1 MLKLAVPFPGANMK
15 TYVENFPA
23 QLEEALSIAGKVNLS
38 GINKNSVQHIFITGL
53 GGSGISGTIL
63 SELVA
68 DSCPFPILVN
78 KDYSLPAYVG
88 TNTLVIA
95 CSYSGNTEETIAVL
109 NAALEKKAQIIC
121 ISSGGKVSE
130 IATQHKLS
138 LIAIPGGNPPRASF
152 GYPFV
157 QLLKIFEVLNFSKPG
172 FTTQLENVIAV
183 MRSGKNEITGLA
195 NEIAEKLHGQLPVI
209 YSISG
214 NEGVAV
220 RFRQQINENSKMLCW
235 HHVIPEMNHN
245 ELVGWVDKHPNI
257 SVVALRTSTDHPRS
271 VKRLEICKEII
282 SPLVKSWIEISP
294 KGNTKLEQTL
304 YLIHLT
310 DWVSCFLADLKAID
324 PVEVKVIDRLKNQLA
339 QF

>member
-1 MLKLAVPFPGANMK
+1 
-15 TYVENFPA
+15 
-23 QLEEALSIAGKVNLS
+23 
-38 GINKNSVQHIFITGL
+38 
-53 GGSGISGTIL
+53 
-63 SELVA
+63 
-68 DSCPFPILVN
+68 
-78 KDYSLPAYVG
+78 
-88 TNTLVIA
+88 
-95 CSYSGNTEETIAVL
+95 
-109 NAALEKKAQIIC
+109 
-121 ISSGGKVSE
+121 
-130 IATQHKLS
+130 
-138 LIAIPGGNPPRASF
+138 
-152 GYPFV
+152 
-157 QLLKIFEVLNFSKPG
+157 LLKIFEVLNFSKPG
-172 FTTQLENVIAV
+172 FTTQLENVIAL
-183 MRSGKNEITGLA
+183 MHSGKNEITALA